1 MQVVKKINSLNQVLE
16 KSRIRNKSIGFVPTM
31 GALHAGHLSLV
42 NLAQKDCDVVVS
54 SIFINPTQFND
65 SSDLENYPSNIE
77 EDILLLEEQSCDIL
91 FVPNVQEMYPQGP
104 VTKEYL
110 LNGIDKVLEGQ
121 KRPGHFDGVCTI
133 VHRLFSIVKTNI
145 GYFGEKDFQQVAVI
159 RQMVNSLSLPIQI
172 KTGRT
177 IR

>member
-42 NLAQKDCDVVVS
+42 KLAQKDCDVVVS

-104 VTKEYL
+104 
-110 LNGIDKVLEGQ
+110 
-121 KRPGHFDGVCTI
+121 
-133 VHRLFSIVKTNI
+133 
-145 GYFGEKDFQQVAVI
+145 
-159 RQMVNSLSLPIQI
+159 
-172 KTGRT
+172 
-177 IR
+177 